1 MFRAGTEPPGTTVTQ
16 IRRAQQLYLS
26 AFHPDTGELQNVI
39 GRMSFQ
45 VPGGMVLIGAM
56 TTFYRLGVTG
66 QNYQKLMFN
75 CKFLSKTHLFAIFW
89 P

>member
-1 MFRAGTEPPGTTVTQ
+1 MFNPIQYIIYFEYKFTFMFRAGTEPPGTTVTQ

-66 QNYQKLMFN
+66 QNYQK
-75 CKFLSKTHLFAIFW
+75 HV
-89 P
+89 

>member
-1 MFRAGTEPPGTTVTQ
+1 MFMFRAGTEPPGTTVTQ

-66 QNYQKLMFN
+66 QSYQKLILRQSN
-75 CKFLSKTHLFAIFW
+75 L
-89 P
+89 

>member
-1 MFRAGTEPPGTTVTQ
+1 MFRAGTEPPGTTVTR

-66 QNYQKLMFN
+66 QNYQKLILKQSN
-75 CKFLSKTHLFAIFW
+75 L
-89 P
+89 